1 MSLLA
6 TVREELGV
14 VGIDWRPLV
23 GVVGGRK
30 RFGRV
35 SQMAQGCEGRV
46 TNGRQEEKRTDA
58 QETKRVQQG
67 KVGPRSAT
75 RLNAGLNPHVG
86 QVGQDPG

>member
-1 MSLLA
+1 
-6 TVREELGV
+6 
-14 VGIDWRPLV
+14 
-23 GVVGGRK
+23 
-30 RFGRV
+30 
-35 SQMAQGCEGRV
+35 MAQGCEGRV